1 MQATDKNRSLFLK
14 GFGLSRD
21 GNYEDPTYLGF
32 KFVFDFGGLPVDDL
46 GIPPSPLFKDGN
58 YTYDNASFFAGNPFR
73 QPQYNYKNGGVGGV
87 AYYSAQ
93 RYLEEREFDFDQ
105 SNPISRL
112 DLFGANIKI
121 PALDAINKGGKRA
134 DMLRQFKV
142 LLQNINKNSPWFFQS
157 ISGLDK
163 LITVAR
169 GDYNAAEDDGFNPQR
184 TEGKYIDVNCLESFN
199 LRISALA
206 DLYREAT
213 FDYEYMREL
222 LPRNL
227 RYFKMFIF
235 VTEIRNIN
243 KTARL
248 SGSASAVKALQ
259 DVSSLLGSNMN
270 PGTKNALDQV
280 QGGINK
286 VFPGGSSPGGSFNSF
301 VGDLAQ
307 QSGISTSFDVLS
319 EASDQS
325 GIKPVMIFEC
335 SQCEFDFDGSYPFK
349 ETIDNGTQSASA
361 ATQSFRI
368 HVGRVR
374 VKNQYPN
381 IRLDGAPLVLA
392 DGWDSFRSSV
402 QKVPRFGEDL
412 GNDLLGIA
420 QDIGTNFVSQAI
432 GDMITEG
439 VANLASSATGQP
451 VQVFDSVYNFSTSQ
465 DSLEKINQYFSG
477 SSPQNSGFGGPPQ
490 RNYVNPSGDSY
501 PEVPGKDLGVPDRI
515 YNAPSGDAYPDVP
528 GKDLGVPDRI
538 YNAPAGD
545 FYPDVPGKDLGVPD
559 RIYNTPAGD
568 VYPEVPGKDLGV
580 PDRMYTNPAGD
591 FYPDV
596 PGKDLGVPDRKYP
609 QPSGDAYTG
618 NPGPDLGPPQRIY
631 KTFDDSVYPES
642 LGNTSTSRNSGTGED
657 LNSKLYPEVP
667 EKSSAEFSSPPTK
680 VYPNV
685 VTKKAAPRGAI
696 SDVYPSTNGDFIV
709 KPPID
714 LGDAKPED
722 KFNISLGAFNPPKT
736 DFE

>member
-1 MQATDKNRSLFLK
+1 
-14 GFGLSRD
+14 
-21 GNYEDPTYLGF
+21 
-32 KFVFDFGGLPVDDL
+32 
-46 GIPPSPLFKDGN
+46 
-58 YTYDNASFFAGNPFR
+58 
-73 QPQYNYKNGGVGGV
+73 
-87 AYYSAQ
+87 
-93 RYLEEREFDFDQ
+93 
-105 SNPISRL
+105 
-112 DLFGANIKI
+112 
-121 PALDAINKGGKRA
+121 
-134 DMLRQFKV
+134 
-142 LLQNINKNSPWFFQS
+142 
-157 ISGLDK
+157 
-163 LITVAR
+163 
-169 GDYNAAEDDGFNPQR
+169 
-184 TEGKYIDVNCLESFN
+184 
-199 LRISALA
+199 
-206 DLYREAT
+206 
-213 FDYEYMREL
+213 
-222 LPRNL
+222 
-227 RYFKMFIF
+227 MFIF

-538 YNAPAGD
+538 YNAPSGDAYPDVPGKDLGVPDRIYNAPAGD

-559 RIYNTPAGD
+559 RIYNTPAGDVYPEVPGKDLGVPDRIYNTPSGD